1 MIFQSI
7 ADMIAQTASEVMAE
21 NYLPG
26 YVYIEQYQAY
36 YNQETRCYYYP
47 VSFEINLDQFKFR
60 SNHWSFFFLF
70 PK

>member
-1 MIFQSI
+1 
-7 ADMIAQTASEVMAE
+7 MIAQTASEVMAE

-47 VSFEINLDQFKFR
+47 VSYEIIFQCFRNLLEVHEFKI
-60 SNHWSFFFLF
+60 
-70 PK
+70 